1 MIKLDLIDLKILR
14 ELMRDADQSFAR
26 IAEQVGLSQTP
37 CWKRIQRLR
46 SAGAIT
52 GQVATVD
59 PAVIGLKF
67 VAFVEIE
74 AGDHGEDWRSAFLAT
89 VDAMPEVMEVYRMA
103 GEIDYLLKIVTT
115 DMSAYDA
122 LYRQLT
128 SAVPMK
134 SVTARFSMEII
145 RVSTVF
151 PLSD

>member
-67 VAFVEIE
+67 VAFVEKV
-74 AGDHGEDWRSAFLAT
+74 GS
-89 VDAMPEVMEVYRMA
+89 
-103 GEIDYLLKIVTT
+103 
-115 DMSAYDA
+115 
-122 LYRQLT
+122 
-128 SAVPMK
+128 
-134 SVTARFSMEII
+134 
-145 RVSTVF
+145 
-151 PLSD
+151 